1 MTRSRIIRTLLG
13 QLALLPLGAVLGT
26 LCDRLHVRF
35 GVLWYPHPSYWLG
48 GPGGQ
53 AAWVPPLFA
62 GAALVLVN
70 GYRPIGRWFRDDDPA
85 PRWRV
90 VLPLAWFVAAYL
102 ATALLGQHPRSLTAL
117 LVLTWLGRVM
127 VNPHR
132 GTVVYAITCAIAGP
146 AFEAAL
152 SSTGAF
158 FYTRPDWV
166 VPAWLPALYLHLA
179 PLVRHIHAAFF
190 RDTPLLPGTTAEP
203 APYLSF
209 KNLERE

>member
-1 MTRSRIIRTLLG
+1 MTRSRTVRILLG
-13 QLALLPLGAVLGT
+13 QLALLPFGAVLGT

-35 GVLWYPHPSYWLG
+35 GVLWYPHPAPWL
-48 GPGGQ
+48 GGQ

-70 GYRPIGRWFRDDDPA
+70 GYRPIGHWFHDDDPA

-90 VLPLAWFVAAYL
+90 GLPLVWFVAAYL
-102 ATALLGQHPRSLTAL
+102 ATALLAQYPTALTAL

-132 GTVVYAITCAIAGP
+132 ATVVYAITCAIVGP

-158 FYTRPDWV
+158 FYTRPAWV
-166 VPAWLPALYLHLA
+166 VPEWLPALYLHLA
-179 PLVRHIHAAFF
+179 PLVRHVYAAFF
-190 RDTPLLPGTTAEP
+190 RAPRPPGATAEP
-203 APYLSF
+203 SPYLSF